1 MSVDILMATHN
12 GERFLRNQLLSLQQ
26 QTYEDWTLWVRDDGS
41 TDSTLSII
49 EQFARA
55 DSRIKVV
62 QENAGRR
69 LGAGRNFLG
78 LTRFASAEY
87 AIFCDQDDIW
97 FEKKLEELVCFADR
111 SFDREIPSLVYCDGH
126 IYSNEQG
133 IIIAN
138 TISRIRAQDLRGF
151 LFPGGGHQGC
161 SMLVNR
167 RLYTLAANYRAD
179 FCHMHDAVVSLLAH
193 TFGVVHFISKP
204 LMLYRQHDKNV
215 VGAAPLGWRA
225 TLKRALSL
233 ERPVIYSKHYQ
244 EIDSFYRAYA
254 QDMSREAREL
264 FEAYLRYPTVGMM
277 ARLGI
282 IFKYGFSYG
291 GNRLNLIAKTCIRKP
306 IG

>member
-1 MSVDILMATHN
+1 MSVDILMATYN

-41 TDSTLSII
+41 IDSTLSII
-49 EQFARA
+49 DQFARA
-55 DSRIKVV
+55 DSRIRVV
-62 QENAGRR
+62 LDDAGKR
-69 LGAGRNFLG
+69 LGPGRNFLG
-78 LTRFASAEY
+78 LTKFASADY

-97 FEKKLEELVCFADR
+97 FEKKLEELVAFADR
-111 SFDREIPSLVYCDGH
+111 EFEREIPSLVYCDGYV
-126 IYSNEQG
+126 YSNEKG
-133 IIIAN
+133 IIIAD
-138 TISRIRAQDLRGF
+138 TISRTHAQDLRGF
-151 LFPGGGHQGC
+151 LFPGGGYQGC
-161 SMLVNR
+161 SMLFNR
-167 RLYTLAANYRAD
+167 PLYTLSANYRGD
-179 FCHMHDAVVSLLAH
+179 SCHMHDAVVSLLAL

-233 ERPVIYSKHYQ
+233 ERPVINSKHYQ
-244 EIDSFYRAYA
+244 EIDSFYRAYV
-254 QDMSREAREL
+254 QDMSPEAREL